1 MSGTAVA
8 GLGRGRSF
16 DSLRS
21 EKLTRSSSDLIG
33 VVVSGNGVICDD
45 GDNDTAFELE

>member
-1 MSGTAVA
+1 MPPHPMGDFPLASAE
-8 GLGRGRSF
+8 SNS
-16 DSLRS
+16 DS
-21 EKLTRSSSDLIG
+21 EKLTRSSSG